1 MFFSFLVK
9 LMNYIVSHLRRL
21 DWLLI
26 AVIFLLAVF
35 SVLLLFAM
43 AKNNL
48 FFESFF
54 KKQIF
59 FYIIGFFLMFFVS
72 LLNYRFLAHVKTLI
86 WFYILALII
95 LIAVLI
101 FGADIRGTKA
111 WFAIGGVF
119 FQPVELVK
127 IVLILILAKF
137 FSYRHIESY
146 SFYHLLISA
155 LYVFIPMALVLAQ
168 PDLGSALVMAGIWTG
183 MILIIGIRLKQALF
197 LIISGVLVIAVGW
210 NFMLAAYQK
219 DRILNFLN
227 PSRDPFYSGYNLIQ
241 SKIAIGSGGFFGE
254 GLGRGTQT
262 QFRFLP
268 EPHTDFILSSIGEE
282 MGLSG
287 IALVFILFSFLL
299 WRIIKIAIHAD
310 DNFAKLFNLGF
321 IILIFSQFFINVSMV
336 IGFLPVVGIGLPFL
350 SYGGSSLLSLFIG
363 LGITQAIHVRSK
375 TI

>member
-1 MFFSFLVK
+1 
-9 LMNYIVSHLRRL
+9 MNFIIFHFRRL

-26 AVIFLLAVF
+26 AVIFLMGVF
-35 SVLLLFAM
+35 SILFLFAM

-59 FYIIGFFLMFFVS
+59 FFILGFFLMFFFS
-72 LLNYRFLAHVKTLI
+72 LLNYHLLTHDKTLV
-86 WFYILALII
+86 WLYILALIF
-95 LIAVLI
+95 LTAVLV
-101 FGADIRGTKA
+101 FGQEIRGAKA
-111 WFAIGGVF
+111 WFTVGSF
-119 FQPVELVK
+119 SLQPVELVK
-127 IVLILILAKF
+127 IILILILAKF

-155 LYVFIPMALVLAQ
+155 LYIFIPMFLVLIQ
-168 PDLGSALVMAGIWTG
+168 PDLGSALVMGGIWIG

-197 LIISGVLVIAVGW
+197 LIISGILIIAVGW
-210 NFMLAAYQK
+210 NFMMAPYQK
-219 DRILNFLN
+219 NRILNFLN
-227 PSRDPFYSGYNLIQ
+227 PARDPFYSGYNLIQ
-241 SKIAIGSGGFFGE
+241 SKIAIGSGGFFGK
-254 GLGRGTQT
+254 GLGKGTQT

-282 MGLSG
+282 MGLFG

-299 WRIIKIAIHAD
+299 WRIIKIAIHAE

-321 IILIFSQFFINVSMV
+321 IILIFSQFFINIAMV
-336 IGFLPVVGIGLPFL
+336 IGFFPVVGIGLPFL

-375 TI
+375 AI